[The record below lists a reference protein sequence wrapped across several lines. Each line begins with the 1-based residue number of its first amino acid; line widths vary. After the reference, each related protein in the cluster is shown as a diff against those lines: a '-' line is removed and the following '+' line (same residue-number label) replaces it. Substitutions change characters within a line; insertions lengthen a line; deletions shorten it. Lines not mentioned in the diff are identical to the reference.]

1 MVKLYSFLIALVCVC
16 STWHSAQAI
25 LVEGARWTLGKK
37 EILFLFDIHNQ
48 IEFEDDE
55 KKELETFIEILKLYV
70 EADDRPLYILIEE
83 NSNTESVLGSLRKR
97 LAEEGLSSKN
107 IIVENIEQRAASVS
121 ASDVLSGF
129 PHHYHY
135 HSRTSTTQTCYP
147 QTVSMQEVLDEYAV
161 IDAYLQEC
169 YNSSSDIVKTIHN
182 ERLHNITCFRDRI
195 KQRITYLSTSLDL
208 PLASILDTSSPEQ
221 LEEYRNLGKSIFA
234 AASAY
239 MDLYAFHRVLTLSD
253 HYKVALVAGGLHCR
267 WVESSIMG
275 SLDAVPGL
283 DHGVQS
289 SISRVG
295 KKLCPLQSGQLLE
308 LILA

>member
-1 MVKLYSFLIALVCVC
+1 MVKLHSFLIALLCVC
-16 STWHSAQAI
+16 STWYSAQAI

-37 EILFLFDIHNQ
+37 ELLFLFDVHNNA
-48 IEFEDDE
+48 ELEGFEGQ
-55 KKELETFIEILKLYV
+55 ELETFIEILKLYV
-70 EADDRPLYILIEE
+70 EVDDKPLYILVEE
-83 NSNTESVLGSLRKR
+83 NSNTPSILGSLRKR
-97 LAEEGLSSKN
+97 LAQEGLSSKN
-107 IIVENIEQRAASVS
+107 IIVENIEQRAASLS
-121 ASDVLSGF
+121 ASDVLSDF
-129 PHHYHY
+129 TNYQYISPR
-135 HSRTSTTQTCYP
+135 SSTTQTSYA
-147 QTVSMQEVLDEYAV
+147 QTVTMQEVLDEYAV
-161 IDAYLQEC
+161 IDAYLDEC
-169 YNSSSDIVKTIHN
+169 YNSSSEIVKTIHN

-239 MDLYAFHRVLTLSD
+239 MDLYAFHRVITLSD
-253 HYKVALVAGGLHCR
+253 HYKVVLAAGGDHSR

-295 KKLCPLQSGQLLE
+295 KKLSRLEPDQLKE